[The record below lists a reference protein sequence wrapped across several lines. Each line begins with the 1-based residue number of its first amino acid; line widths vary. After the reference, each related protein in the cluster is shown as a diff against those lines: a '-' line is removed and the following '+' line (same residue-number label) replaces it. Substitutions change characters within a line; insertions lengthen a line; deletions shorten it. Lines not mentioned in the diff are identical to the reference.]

1 MDVPIYQ
8 TTWYSQ
14 SEPVQKTILNG
25 IFWNSYDGLNQAA
38 HNTSTA
44 DFSKSQPTFSSFP
57 NNHMMPEYPMNG
69 HKAHFSRPLHYPE
82 NLYYSHNPTQSPHNR
97 SYPPTSHAHNQIPYT
112 NQPPTTPNPV
122 PSTQYT
128 PTFHYH
134 KEPHQS
140 SASKNRRLPQESVAV
155 LEELYKMKS
164 RLGTYEKREVSEAT
178 GLTIRQIHC
187 WFTRRQEK
195 FMKETGRYQTELQ
208 SERDF

>member
-1 MDVPIYQ
+1 MLEYYPHNANRNYQTMFSIFPPQGSMDVPVNQ
-8 TTWYSQ
+8 TTWYSR
-14 SEPVQKTILNG
+14 SGPVQN
-25 IFWNSYDGLNQAA
+25 YQ
-38 HNTSTA
+38 
-44 DFSKSQPTFSSFP
+44 
-57 NNHMMPEYPMNG
+57 
-69 HKAHFSRPLHYPE
+69 
-82 NLYYSHNPTQSPHNR
+82 
-97 SYPPTSHAHNQIPYT
+97 PTSHAHNQIPYT

-122 PSTQYT
+122 PSPQYT

-164 RLGTYEKREVSEAT
+164 RLGTYEKRKVSEET

-195 FMKETGRYQTELQ
+195 FMKETGRSQTELQ